1 MKKVLLPVLLMLL
14 AGCFY
19 EIPLSQTAI
28 TSANPAL
35 AGTWERF
42 PANKGEKP
50 LSMKIETSGT
60 DYYIRYTPEGD
71 DSLLFKGFEISVA
84 GLNMIQL
91 EWLNSG
97 KEKSKYLFVKY
108 ELTSNGLMYYF
119 LNTDA
124 VSSKCQS
131 AEVLLNEISLH
142 RQDPSLFVGPETFV
156 RSAHQ

>member
-1 MKKVLLPVLLMLL
+1 MKKALFPVLLILL

-42 PANKGEKP
+42 PAKKGETP
-50 LSMKIETSGT
+50 VSMKIEISGT
-60 DYYIRYTPEGD
+60 ECSIRYTFEGD
-71 DSLLFKGFEISVA
+71 DSFLFKGFEISVA

-91 EWLNSG
+91 EWLNAG
-97 KEKSKYLFVKY
+97 EEKSKYLFVKY
-108 ELTSNGLMYYF
+108 ELTSNGLMYYL
-119 LNTDA
+119 LNPDI

-131 AEVLLNEISLH
+131 AEALLNEISLH
-142 RQDPSLFVGPETFV
+142 RQDPSLFGEPETFI
-156 RSAHQ
+156 RSVPQ